1 MTYYTLET
9 AKKHLNSWLEAEIT
23 ISTGQSY
30 KIGSRELRRADLKEV
45 REQIKFWKNEVEKL
59 EAGRKGPRRVM
70 RVVPRD
76 L

>member
-1 MTYYTLET
+1 MAWDLQT